1 MMKEIILPQKLS
13 KPRGRYS
20 HGVLVKPGYLLFIA
34 GQTALDS
41 NGNVV
46 GVGDVYTQTKKI
58 YENIETIL
66 SEAGGTFPD
75 IVKTITFMT
84 DISFKEK
91 VNEIQNQYFKKD
103 FPASTLVVVK
113 SLAREEF
120 LVEVE
125 AIACIEK

>member
-1 MMKEIILPQKLS
+1 MKEIILPKKLS

-20 HGVLVKPGYLLFIA
+20 HGVLVKPGRLLFIA

-41 NGNVV
+41 NGNVI
-46 GVGDVYTQTKKI
+46 GTGDAYTQTKKV
-58 YENIETIL
+58 YENIGAIL
-66 SEAGGTFPD
+66 SEAGGTFSD
-75 IVKTITFMT
+75 IVKTTTFIT
-84 DISFKEK
+84 DISFREK
-91 VNEIQNQYFKKD
+91 VNEIRNQYFEKD

-113 SLAREEF
+113 GLAREEF

>member
-34 GQTALDS
+34 GQTSVDAE
-41 NGNVV
+41 GNVV
-46 GVGDVYTQTKKI
+46 GIGDAYSQTKKI
-58 YENIETIL
+58 YENIGMIL
-66 SEAGGTFPD
+66 SEAGGTFSD
-75 IVKTITFMT
+75 IVKTITFIT
-84 DISFKEK
+84 DISFREK
-91 VNEIQNQYFKKD
+91 VNEIRSQYFKKD

-113 SLAREEF
+113 GLAREEF